1 MRSGQHHLGER
12 TAVVGIDMLP
22 ELLQGAQ
29 TDHGP
34 AAKPER
40 CHRPKL
46 LVQTDQ
52 ELMETSTSYYVLQVS
67 ISVEKEDQNTR

>member
-1 MRSGQHHLGER
+1 MRSGQQQLGDR

-22 ELLQGAQ
+22 ELLHGAQ

-34 AAKPER
+34 AAEPER
-40 CHRPKL
+40 SHGPEL

-52 ELMETSTSYYVLQVS
+52 ELVETSSSYYVLQVS
-67 ISVEKEDQNTR
+67 ISEKESQNIR

>member
-1 MRSGQHHLGER
+1 MRSGQQQLGER

-29 TDHGP
+29 ADHGP

-40 CHRPKL
+40 CHRPEL

-52 ELMETSTSYYVLQVS
+52 ELMETSSSYYVLQVS
-67 ISVEKEDQNTR
+67 ISVEKEDQNTW